1 MKLLTLLLLLLTG
14 TSVPA
19 DELLIFKRLSDD
31 IGSRQF
37 PIKHTVWHVDA
48 LTFGTA
54 PLLEQA
60 NTIGGIEGQ
69 QQLEAQ
75 FNQIDPSVWIALWT
89 MTFSAREK
97 MAHYGLQ
104 QVPSAVWLDEAG
116 TVVNTW
122 PSFTHVDQLRF
133 DINADHNRTA
143 NTGASR

>member
-1 MKLLTLLLLLLTG
+1 MKTLTILMLLCASTL
-14 TSVPA
+14 PHA

-31 IGSRQF
+31 IGTRPF

-54 PLLEQA
+54 PLLAQA

-69 QQLEAQ
+69 RVLEAQ
-75 FNQIDPSVWIALWT
+75 FNQIDQSIWVALWT

-104 QVPSAVWLDEAG
+104 QVPSAVWLDESGA
-116 TVVNTW
+116 VVNTW

-133 DINADHNRTA
+133 EINASNNSVTKSGD
-143 NTGASR
+143 SP

>member
-1 MKLLTLLLLLLTG
+1 MKTLTLLVLLFIG
-14 TSVPA
+14 TLSHA

-31 IGSRQF
+31 IGTRQF
-37 PIKHTVWHVDA
+37 PINHTVWHVDA

-54 PLLEQA
+54 PLLAQA

-69 QQLEAQ
+69 QALEAL

-97 MAHYGLQ
+97 MAHYELQ
-104 QVPSAVWLDEAG
+104 QVPSAVWLDESGNVA
-116 TVVNTW
+116 NTW

-133 DINADHNRTA
+133 DINASNNSVDNS
-143 NTGASR
+143 GDSP